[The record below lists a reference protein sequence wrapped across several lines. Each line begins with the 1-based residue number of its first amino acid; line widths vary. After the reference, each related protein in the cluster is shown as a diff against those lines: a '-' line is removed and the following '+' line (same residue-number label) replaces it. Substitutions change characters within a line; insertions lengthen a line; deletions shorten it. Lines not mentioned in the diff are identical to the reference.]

1 MDIGKRIKARRK
13 ELGLSAE
20 EVADRMGVSAA
31 TVYRYESNYISNMGV
46 DKLTPIATALRTSEA
61 YLMGW
66 TTDRSEFDN
75 FSDLT
80 DAERQLLNNYRQLN
94 AEGQAKLSEY
104 ADDLVDTGKYIKSD
118 QDRLVSKEIG

>member
-20 EVADRMGVSAA
+20 EVAERMGVSAA

-46 DKLTPIATALRTSEA
+46 DKLTPIATALKTSEA

-66 TTDRSEFDN
+66 TNNKSEIDN
-75 FSDLT
+75 PSDLT
-80 DAERQLLNNYRQLN
+80 DAEQQLLEKYRKLN
-94 AEGQAKLSEY
+94 PEGRAKLLDY
-104 ADDLVDTGKYIKSD
+104 AIDLVVGGRYA
-118 QDRLVSKEIG
+118 